1 MSVAPLVLAY
11 HALGVYSRRQDPHHL
26 TIDPERFYAQALRL
40 RARGLEFV
48 SMSELGR
55 RIHDGRPLENVA
67 ALTFDDGSLDNLTIL
82 PAILDDLGVPA
93 TVFACPGLLGDPHP
107 FLNPESGL
115 RLMNAG
121 ELRELAANP
130 RVEIGSHT
138 SGHEDLSAAGAEEAY
153 RELVRSR
160 EELEELLQSPVLSF
174 AYPKGSYSPACPA
187 AAERAGYLTAVTT
200 GLGAPWLPYEL
211 PRACISTLD
220 GRVTF
225 ELKTRG
231 LYDGLWAS
239 PAGRVARHVVRPFR
253 HGRFA
258 RSAS

>member
-1 MSVAPLVLAY
+1 MSPAPLVLAY

-26 TIDPERFYAQALRL
+26 TIDPERFFGQILRL

-48 SMSELGR
+48 TMNELGR
-55 RIHDGRPLENVA
+55 RMHEALSLENVA

-82 PAILDDLGVPA
+82 PPILDELGIPA
-93 TVFACPGLLGDPHP
+93 TVFACPGLLGAPHP
-107 FLNPESGL
+107 FLNPESRL
-115 RLMNAG
+115 RLMNAD

-130 RVEIGSHT
+130 RFEIGSHT
-138 SGHEDLSAAGAEEAY
+138 SEHADLSAAGPERAY
-153 RELVRSR
+153 RELARSR
-160 EELEELLQSPVLSF
+160 QELEELLQTPVLSF
-174 AYPKGSYSPACPA
+174 AYPKGLYSPACPE

-239 PAGRVARHVVRPFR
+239 GPGRAARRVARPFR

-258 RSAS
+258 RSAP